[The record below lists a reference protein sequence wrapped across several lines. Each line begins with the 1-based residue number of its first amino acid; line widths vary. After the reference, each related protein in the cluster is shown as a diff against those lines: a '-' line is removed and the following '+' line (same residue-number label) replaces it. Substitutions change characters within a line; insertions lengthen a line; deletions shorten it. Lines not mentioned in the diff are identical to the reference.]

1 MNTKLSKSSK
11 TALKKWNRAIDATLK
26 TGKGKYKYV
35 WVSDLYSWK
44 SIINAIERGQI
55 NSALNQFLRLD
66 TDSKSCVPVKI
77 VNIFGSW

>member
-11 TALKKWNRAIDATLK
+11 TALQKWNRAIDSTLK

-55 NSALNQFLRLD
+55 NSALNQFHKLD
-66 TDSKSCVPVKI
+66 TDSKACVPVK
-77 VNIFGSW
+77 VLNIFGSW